1 MGGCTKTAATSFPFA
16 NARAQE
22 ELENLE
28 QQLFVTL
35 SVIAEDEDGQ
45 EFRWSTRLL
54 LQEPLLQMRAQW
66 AEAHGVSA
74 AAVGFEDFRDADV
87 DIQRT
92 PAELWNC
99 TSTVH
104 LRAIP
109 LDPSFAEVGADAP
122 VPSTEQGIKMK
133 EPKRSRTETLEATT
147 ALAASFAREP
157 CNGASASAV
166 TPQQRKPTA
175 KAKSAQQPQQFTA
188 TASGGSE
195 DDQPIVFNAVNPKKQ
210 GSGAYERYEK
220 YKMATTRREAMQ
232 LGASQADIK
241 HDLKKVLQGQG
252 SNSQVCF
259 STEAALPLM
268 SLSGCVTSTP
278 ALVPLHESTEGSFA
292 ATGPPWLLCS
302 DSEHW

>member
-1 MGGCTKTAATSFPFA
+1 MSNMGGCTKTAATSFPFA

-87 DIQRT
+87 DLQRT
-92 PAELWNC
+92 PTELGWN
-99 TSTVH
+99 SANTVH

-109 LDPSFAEVGADAP
+109 LDPNFAEGGAEAQA
-122 VPSTEQGIKMK
+122 PSTAQGIKTT
-133 EPKRSRTETLEATT
+133 EPKRARTETLEATT
-147 ALAASFAREP
+147 APAASSAGEP

-166 TPQQRKPTA
+166 TPQQPKPTA
-175 KAKSAQQPQQFTA
+175 KAKSAQPQQFTA

-232 LGASQADIK
+232 LGASLADIK
-241 HDLKKVLQGQG
+241 HDLKKG
-252 SNSQVCF
+252 
-259 STEAALPLM
+259 
-268 SLSGCVTSTP
+268 
-278 ALVPLHESTEGSFA
+278 FA
-292 ATGPPWLLCS
+292 RPG
-302 DSEHW
+302 